1 MAPIMMNGEGK
12 NSQVECAI
20 YTAEQARQVLGLGRN
35 TLYRKARA
43 GEIPVKIIGRWM
55 LFPKKALHEWLER
68 WTLEGGCDGTRQHR
82 QER

>member
-1 MAPIMMNGEGK
+1 MNGEG
-12 NSQVECAI
+12 NNGQVECAV

-43 GEIPVKIIGRWM
+43 GEIPVKIIGRRM

-68 WTLEGGCDGTRQHR
+68 WTSEGGCDGTRQHR